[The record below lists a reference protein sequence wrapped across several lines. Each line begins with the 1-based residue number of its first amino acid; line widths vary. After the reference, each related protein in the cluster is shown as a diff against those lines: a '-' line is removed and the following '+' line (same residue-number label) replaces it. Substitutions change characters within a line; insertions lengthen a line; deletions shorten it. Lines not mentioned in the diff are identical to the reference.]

1 MIRAKRNPKKKKW
14 SWEDLS
20 RALHSSTAQ
29 CVYIFLAGTA
39 VLCLL
44 LMLAVTPQRY
54 NLKVGDIAPN
64 TITASKDVVDEISTT
79 RQQEAA
85 AASVEPTYV
94 YKEGISAEVMQDLQ
108 SVLTQ
113 ATAVQKYGQRVLQ
126 TVAPDDQQKQ
136 KNYQFTEAEM
146 KYARSLLTQL
156 TLADYQLDTLLRA
169 TEEQMTEMCSNLTAA
184 VENTMNTTVRET
196 NVNESIQYLQ
206 QIIGLK
212 TDIDLL
218 QNVVTPIL
226 RKVVQP
232 NMVIDQEATDKLRQE
247 ARDAVEPVVYK
258 QGQNIVLARER
269 VTANQLEMLRSLG
282 MLDNDTFD
290 LNIYI
295 GAFLLVLLS
304 MMVLLIALILLDP
317 ELLAS
322 PKKLVLVML
331 VLCLTMGACV
341 LA

>member
-113 ATAVQKYGQRVLQ
+113 ATAVQKYGPAG
-126 TVAPDDQQKQ
+126 APDPLPL
-136 KNYQFTEAEM
+136 TIS
-146 KYARSLLTQL
+146 RS
-156 TLADYQLDTLLRA
+156 R
-169 TEEQMTEMCSNLTAA
+169 
-184 VENTMNTTVRET
+184 R
-196 NVNESIQYLQ
+196 
-206 QIIGLK
+206 II
-212 TDIDLL
+212 
-218 QNVVTPIL
+218 
-226 RKVVQP
+226 
-232 NMVIDQEATDKLRQE
+232 
-247 ARDAVEPVVYK
+247 
-258 QGQNIVLARER
+258 
-269 VTANQLEMLRSLG
+269 S
-282 MLDNDTFD
+282 
-290 LNIYI
+290 
-295 GAFLLVLLS
+295 
-304 MMVLLIALILLDP
+304 
-317 ELLAS
+317 S
-322 PKKLVLVML
+322 PRRR
-331 VLCLTMGACV
+331 
-341 LA
+341 

>member
-54 NLKVGDIAPN
+54 NLKVGDIAPT

-212 TDIDLL
+212 TDISGLTPTILL
-218 QNVVTPIL
+218 FSACFVIVALLTKIIGCGLAAKLCRFSWGDSLKVGVGMMTRGEVALIVAQKGLGAGVVDPVYFTAVILLIVVSSIVTP
-226 RKVVQP
+226 
-232 NMVIDQEATDKLRQE
+232 
-247 ARDAVEPVVYK
+247 
-258 QGQNIVLARER
+258 LALKGLF
-269 VTANQLEMLRSLG
+269 AK
-282 MLDNDTFD
+282 
-290 LNIYI
+290 
-295 GAFLLVLLS
+295 A
-304 MMVLLIALILLDP
+304 
-317 ELLAS
+317 
-322 PKKLVLVML
+322 
-331 VLCLTMGACV
+331 
-341 LA
+341 